1 MPAPGNSEIITGRM
15 GRPYLQIGGPRPN
28 NRILYYGGETNY
40 VFITGADAPQ
50 LGGITPIRVHSPND
64 VGQYV
69 NVGAT
74 FAPADFPTSTLAML
88 EKQGAIPR
96 QFLGINCLLNAYLLH
111 GRCKNL
117 ADFDYGWEDYVEIY
131 SSGRI
136 TSRSLGDRFDAEMDD
151 GLRTELGVTW
161 MGGIYPVGG
170 MLFAEKNA
178 TAITL
183 EVLDVTYANRTVC
196 GECGPAN
203 DGTNWIYAVEKG
215 GVAAKPIVHYSLDGG
230 ATWATSSIATAVNA
244 EAPAAIRVMGSFLVV
259 LSPTASSA
267 TQGGYY
273 FTTINP
279 LTGAPGS
286 TWTKVTTGFTN
297 NQKPNDMWVAGPREA
312 YICADLGEILRLT
325 DVTAGAVSLG
335 TPTANNL
342 TRIHGNGDTIVAVGA
357 SATVVRSINRG
368 QTFAVTTTAPG
379 AAALSAIQVLDRNRL
394 WVGNTSGVVYYT
406 LNAGETAW
414 VTLTLPG
421 VTTVAIQD
429 ILFATDCA
437 GYIAY
442 TTTGPLGRVAAT
454 INGGVSWVASDLTN
468 PRLIGIPTTATQRYN
483 RLAAPAVSNNGINAN
498 NLLAVGLGATTDGAF
513 QQGAANVF

>member
-1 MPAPGNSEIITGRM
+1 M
-15 GRPYLQIGGPRPN
+15 GRPYLQIGGPRPS

-40 VFITGADAPQ
+40 VFIGGAEAPQ
-50 LGGITPIRVHSPND
+50 LGGIDPIRVHSPTD
-64 VGQYV
+64 IGAYA

-74 FAPADFPTSTLAML
+74 FSPPDLPTATLSLM

-96 QFLGINCLLNAYLLH
+96 HLLGINCLLNAYLLH
-111 GRCKNL
+111 GRCKSL

-131 SSGRI
+131 SNGRI
-136 TSRSLGDRFDAEMDD
+136 TSRSLGDRFMAEDDAALSTD
-151 GLRTELGVTW
+151 LGVTW
-161 MGGIYPVGG
+161 LGGIYPVGG

-183 EVLDVTYANRTVC
+183 EILDVTYANRTVC

-203 DGTNWIYAVEKG
+203 DGTAWIYAVEKG

-244 EAPAAIRVMGSFLVV
+244 EAPCAIRIMGPYIVV
-259 LSPTASSA
+259 LSPTANSA

-273 FTTINP
+273 YTTLNP

-312 YICADLGEILRLT
+312 YICADAGEILRLT

-335 TPTANNL
+335 TPTSNNL
-342 TRIHGNGDTIVAVGA
+342 GRIHGNGDTIVAVGA
-357 SATVVRSINRG
+357 SATVVRSTNRG

-379 AAALSAIQVLDRNRL
+379 AATLSAIQVLDRNRL

-414 VTLTLPG
+414 VALTLPG
-421 VTTVAIQD
+421 VTVVAVQD
-429 ILFATDCA
+429 IVFATDEV

-454 INGGVSWVASDLTN
+454 INGGVTWVVSDVSN

-483 RLAAPAVSNNGINAN
+483 RLAVPAVATPGINAN
-498 NLLAVGLGATTDGAF
+498 NLLAVGLGAVADGAF
-513 QQGAANVF
+513 QMGAANIF